1 MVDETGLARR
11 FATGEADAFEQVVEC
26 YAGRVAALVYRL
38 MGYRGEVEDLVQD
51 VFAAALQRQRGFRGD
66 SSLWTWL
73 GAIAIK
79 RCRSHWRRRR
89 IRDAAMRWLGGAG
102 KERAGAP
109 PNDHAAEPAD
119 AACLARE
126 SSELVRRAVGE
137 LPPRLR
143 EVVVLYYLE
152 ELPIDQIAPMIGAKR
167 GAIEV
172 RLHRARQILRS
183 KLEARDQRGETG

>member
-11 FATGEADAFEQVVEC
+11 FATGKPHAFEQMVEC

-51 VFAAALQRQRGFRGD
+51 VFATALQRRRGFRGD

-73 GAIAIK
+73 GAIAIN
-79 RCRSHWRRRR
+79 RCRSQWRRRR
-89 IRDAAMRWLGGAG
+89 IRDTAMRWLGGA
-102 KERAGAP
+102 EHARAGAP
-109 PNDHAAEPAD
+109 PDGRAAD
-119 AACLARE
+119 AADVACLARE

-152 ELPIDQIAPMIGAKR
+152 ELPIDQIVPMIGAKR

-172 RLHRARQILRS
+172 RLHRARQILRL
-183 KLEARDQRGETG
+183 KLEARDERGEPG